1 MRIPQT
7 LPVTAE
13 QSRAARF
20 QLGLTQA
27 GVIEESSLP
36 GHKLKNFETGRFVP
50 DMPFLESLR
59 DYYAS
64 KGIDF
69 TETVTAPAPAPAQEA
84 ASAPGSAM
92 VKSVSRMCFYVTD
105 KLPENSISAILQ
117 RMDENDER
125 IEKVMKSPVKAGL
138 LSQYDEQ
145 TENAI
150 RELFVTMSESYLAF
164 RMLQGRN
171 VVKPKGLGDTG
182 EATTVADLLANFLA
196 TSPLISLDAATKPQ
210 GNTETGQVGGEE

>member
-1 MRIPQT
+1 MKIPST

-20 QLGLTQA
+20 QLGATQA
-27 GVIEESSLP
+27 NVIEESGLP

-50 DMPFLESLR
+50 DMPFLEKLR
-59 DYYAS
+59 DYYVG
-64 KGIDF
+64 KGIEF
-69 TETVTAPAPAPAQEA
+69 SAAVTAPVSALAQEDI
-84 ASAPGSAM
+84 SAPGSAM
-92 VKSVSRMCFYVTD
+92 VKPVSRMCFYVTD
-105 KLPENSISAILQ
+105 QLPESSINAILM

-125 IEKVMKSPVKAGL
+125 IAEIMKSPVKAGF

-145 TENAI
+145 TENAL
-150 RELFVTMSESYLAF
+150 RELFVTMGESYLAF

-171 VVKPKGLGDTG
+171 VVKPKAPGDTG

-196 TSPLISLDAATKPQ
+196 TSPLTSLEIATKPQ
-210 GNTETGQVGGEE
+210 GDTETEQEGGEE